1 MLVHGQ
7 QVRLTRREQQ
17 VLLELTGQD
26 PAGIRTRE
34 DLRRYA
40 EKNLTAAEQD
50 AETLKQLKGVLTKYL
65 TAL

>member
-1 MLVHGQ
+1 MLVHGH

-26 PAGIRTRE
+26 PSGIRTRE
-34 DLRRYA
+34 DLRYYA

-50 AETLKQLKGVLTKYL
+50 AETLKQLKGVLNKYL

>member
-17 VLLELTGQD
+17 VLLELTGND

-34 DLRRYA
+34 DLRRFA
-40 EKNLTAAEQD
+40 EDNLVAADQD
-50 AETLKQLKGVLTKYL
+50 AETLKQLKGVLNKYL
-65 TAL
+65 SAL

>member
-17 VLLELTGQD
+17 VLLELTGHD
-26 PAGIRTRE
+26 PASIRTRE

-40 EKNLTAAEQD
+40 EDNLTAAEQD
-50 AETLKQLKGVLTKYL
+50 AETLKQLKGVLNKYL
-65 TAL
+65 SAL